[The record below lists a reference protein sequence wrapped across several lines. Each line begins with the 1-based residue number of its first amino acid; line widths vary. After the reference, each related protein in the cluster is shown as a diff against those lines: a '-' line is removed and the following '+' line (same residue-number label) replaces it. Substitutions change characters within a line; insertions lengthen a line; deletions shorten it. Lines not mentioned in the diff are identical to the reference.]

1 MEESEEF
8 STNKKDDSDE
18 GKSKKSKKKN
28 KNKIKINQ
36 KDIKKLTKNII
47 NSFKDR
53 GIDLF
58 YISKF
63 DLQRLNDDEKIAL
76 YSKNLNYLLNQ
87 LLKMVIVKSQKK
99 YIIKISFP

>member
-53 GIDLF
+53 GLYLF

-87 LLKMVIVKSQKK
+87 LLKMVMVKSKKK